1 MTAEWLGNGTAHLR
15 YCIGFCPSKSTFLFF
30 LLVVVRK
37 LCIINAVADL
47 YLHRILKLWQ
57 RFKLIFLFSQSVLF
71 QTFFSGHFILQT
83 FIRDVVI
90 KDKSLVVKM
99 YIDMDKSSPT
109 WMNVIMAKEIKPRLL
124 TNFAHWKFLKVC
136 SNNVLFKACI

>member
-1 MTAEWLGNGTAHLR
+1 MSPHSCNIALDFAL
-15 YCIGFCPSKSTFLFF
+15 PSPLLFFF

-57 RFKLIFLFSQSVLF
+57 RFKLIFLFSQSVLLKK
-71 QTFFSGHFILQT
+71 QMCHFILQT

-109 WMNVIMAKEIKPRLL
+109 
-124 TNFAHWKFLKVC
+124 
-136 SNNVLFKACI
+136 